1 MLLAFCDLHD
11 FISVVKVSPVD
22 GTVLRFG
29 ELRGAGAMI
38 EQVKGFSYS
47 AFSLLGASSFLPL
60 IAKGDVN
67 EESSE
72 PENASREKSKKS
84 WLRVSLASPK
94 VRDPVSAW

>member
-1 MLLAFCDLHD
+1 M
-11 FISVVKVSPVD
+11 D

-29 ELRGAGAMI
+29 ELREAGAMI

-47 AFSLLGASSFLPL
+47 VFSLLGANSFLPM
-60 IAKGDVN
+60 IAKADMH

-72 PENASREKSKKS
+72 PENTSREKNKKS

-94 VRDPVSAW
+94 VWDPVSER